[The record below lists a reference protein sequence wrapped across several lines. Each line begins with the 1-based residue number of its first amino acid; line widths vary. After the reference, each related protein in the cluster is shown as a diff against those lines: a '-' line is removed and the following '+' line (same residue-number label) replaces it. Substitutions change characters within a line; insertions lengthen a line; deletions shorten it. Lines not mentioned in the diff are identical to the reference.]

1 MGVIEQAVAWA
12 IDIANDQSH
21 GYSQEAGQRWG
32 PDYDCSSFVIS
43 AFQQAGVALREAGA
57 SFTGNM
63 RGPMIACGFV
73 DVTYAVGLDTGYGL
87 EPGDVLL
94 NYAAHTCI
102 YIGGG
107 RVANCRTNEGHPQ
120 PGDQSGNE
128 IRIQPYWDGS
138 PNRWNCVLRYKGTH
152 IGSNVVSVPD
162 THPDAGGSP
171 AAPRYTLKQGMRGDD
186 VRDLQNLL
194 QDAGYSVGRAGADGI
209 YGSDTFRAVAAFQ
222 EDHGLEVDGIAGRM
236 TLAALD
242 EAVYGSDTSSGSS
255 APRNILRKG
264 MSGDDVRDLQEK
276 LNSLGYDCGEA
287 DGVFGTRTFRAV
299 VLFQEDHRLDTDG
312 IAGRQTKIAI
322 EAALAGH
329 GEPADGPEAEPA
341 KFWLPDLEIGASGPA
356 VSLLQSAL
364 NIRGYDCGTP
374 DGKFGPKTQ
383 ASLNR
388 FKEARKMESNGT
400 ADRETWI
407 ELLGVET

>member
-94 NYAAHTCI
+94 NYAAHTCL

-162 THPDAGGSP
+162 THPGTGGSL
-171 AAPRYTLKQGMRGDD
+171 AAPRSTLKQGMRGDD

-242 EAVYGSDTSSGSS
+242 EAVYGSKDSD
-255 APRNILRKG
+255 PP
-264 MSGDDVRDLQEK
+264 
-276 LNSLGYDCGEA
+276 
-287 DGVFGTRTFRAV
+287 
-299 VLFQEDHRLDTDG
+299 
-312 IAGRQTKIAI
+312 
-322 EAALAGH
+322 AAAQD
-329 GEPADGPEAEPA
+329 PDPTA
-341 KFWLPDLEIGASGPA
+341 FWLPDLKAGDSGPA
-356 VSLLQSAL
+356 VEFLQAAL
-364 NIRGYDCGTP
+364 KIRGYDCGSS
-374 DGKFGPKTQ
+374 DGQFGPKTQ
-383 ASLNR
+383 AAINR
-388 FKEARKMESNGT
+388 FKENRDLKANGI
-400 ADRETWI
+400 ADRETW
-407 ELLGVET
+407 EKLLGVIV